1 MKALIQEFSDY
12 LRIEKRNS
20 PHTVSAYRRDL
31 IRFSTELAGQKVDS
45 VTTADIRGF
54 LISLREQGLSP
65 ASVARSLSSIKSFF
79 KYLCQD
85 KQSQG
90 NPVQGSPGQDHPV
103 QNNPAEI
110 LETPKRWRKLPDILS
125 VEDVDNLL
133 KSPDMNSVLGLR
145 DKAMLEVLYASGL
158 RVSELINLQVSQLDM
173 QVGYLRTLG
182 KGSKERIVPIGA
194 MAKKAVENYILNSR
208 PALVSSRKDGRKAEE
223 LFVTRRGRGMTRQGF
238 WKLLK
243 GYVVKANIRASV
255 SPHTLRHAFAT
266 HLLERGADLRSVQQ
280 MLGHSDIS
288 TTQIYTHILGK
299 RMLEIHQQFHPRP

>member
-31 IRFSTELAGQKVDS
+31 SRFSAEFAGQKVDS
-45 VTTADIRGF
+45 VTTANIRDF

-85 KQSQG
+85 KQF
-90 NPVQGSPGQDHPV
+90 QD
-103 QNNPAEI
+103 NPAEI
-110 LETPKRWRKLPDILS
+110 LETPKRWRKLPDVLS
-125 VEDVDNLL
+125 SEDVDNLL
-133 KSPDMNSVLGLR
+133 KSPDLESVLGLR
-145 DKAMLEVLYASGL
+145 DKAMLEILYASGL

-194 MAKKAVENYILNSR
+194 MAKRGVENYILNSR
-208 PALVSSRKDGRKAEE
+208 PALISSRKDGGKSEQ

-243 GYVVKANIRASV
+243 GYVTQANIRASV

-299 RMLEIHQQFHPRP
+299 RMLEIHQQFHPRS

>member
-1 MKALIQEFSDY
+1 MKALIQEFSNY

-31 IRFSTELAGQKVDS
+31 SRFSAEFAGQKVDS
-45 VTTADIRGF
+45 VTTANIRDF

-85 KQSQG
+85 KQF
-90 NPVQGSPGQDHPV
+90 QD
-103 QNNPAEI
+103 NPAEI
-110 LETPKRWRKLPDILS
+110 LETPKRWRKLPDVLS
-125 VEDVDNLL
+125 SEDVDNLL
-133 KSPDMNSVLGLR
+133 KSPDLESVLGLR
-145 DKAMLEVLYASGL
+145 DKAMLEILYASGL
-158 RVSELINLQVSQLDM
+158 RVSELISLQVSQLDM

-194 MAKKAVENYILNSR
+194 MAKRGVENYILNSR
-208 PALVSSRKDGRKAEE
+208 PALISSRKDGGKPEE

-243 GYVVKANIRASV
+243 GYVTQANIRASV

-299 RMLEIHQQFHPRP
+299 RMLEIHQQFHPRS

>member
-31 IRFSTELAGQKVDS
+31 SRFSAELAGQKVDS
-45 VTTADIRGF
+45 VTTANIRDF

-85 KQSQG
+85 KQF
-90 NPVQGSPGQDHPV
+90 QD
-103 QNNPAEI
+103 NPAEI
-110 LETPKRWRKLPDILS
+110 LETPKRWRKLPDVLS
-125 VEDVDNLL
+125 SEDVDNLL
-133 KSPDMNSVLGLR
+133 KCPDLESVLGLR
-145 DKAMLEVLYASGL
+145 DKAMLEILYASGL

-194 MAKKAVENYILNSR
+194 MAKRGVENYILNSR
-208 PALVSSRKDGRKAEE
+208 PALVSSRKDGGKSEQ

-243 GYVVKANIRASV
+243 GYVTQANIRASV

-299 RMLEIHQQFHPRP
+299 RMLEIHQQFHPRS

>member
-31 IRFSTELAGQKVDS
+31 NRFSTELAGQDVNS

-54 LISLREQGLSP
+54 LLSLREQGLSS

-79 KYLCQD
+79 KYLCQE
-85 KQSQG
+85 KQFQSSSG
-90 NPVQGSPGQDHPV
+90 
-103 QNNPAEI
+103 NPAEI
-110 LETPKRWRKLPDILS
+110 LETPKRWRKLPDVLS
-125 VEDVDNLL
+125 PEDVDNLL
-133 KSPDMNSVLGLR
+133 KSPDTESVLGLR

-158 RVSELINLQVSQLDM
+158 RVSELINLKVNQLDM
-173 QVGYLRTLG
+173 EVGYLRTLG

-194 MAKKAVENYILNSR
+194 MAKRAVENYILNSR
-208 PALVSSRKDGRKAEE
+208 PALASKRKDGRKTEE
-223 LFVTRRGRGMTRQGF
+223 LFITRRGRGMTRQGF

-243 GYVVKANIRASV
+243 GYVTQANIRASV

-299 RMLEIHQQFHPRP
+299 RMLEIHQQFHPRA

>member
-20 PHTVSAYRRDL
+20 PHTVSPYRRDL
-31 IRFSTELAGQKVDS
+31 SRFSAEFAGQKVDS
-45 VTTADIRGF
+45 VTTANIRDF

-85 KQSQG
+85 KQF
-90 NPVQGSPGQDHPV
+90 

-110 LETPKRWRKLPDILS
+110 LETPKRWRKLPDVLS
-125 VEDVDNLL
+125 SEDVDNLL
-133 KSPDMNSVLGLR
+133 KCPDLESVLGLR
-145 DKAMLEVLYASGL
+145 DKAMLEILYASGL

-194 MAKKAVENYILNSR
+194 MAKRAVENYILNSR
-208 PALVSSRKDGRKAEE
+208 PALVSSRKDGGKPEE

-243 GYVVKANIRASV
+243 GYVTQANIRTSV

-299 RMLEIHQQFHPRP
+299 RMLEIHQQFHPRS

>member
-1 MKALIQEFSDY
+1 MKVLIQEFSDY

-31 IRFSTELAGQKVDS
+31 NRFSRELAGQKVDS

-54 LISLREQGLSP
+54 LISLREQGLSS

-79 KYLCQD
+79 KYLCRD
-85 KQSQG
+85 KQFQG
-90 NPVQGSPGQDHPV
+90 
-103 QNNPAEI
+103 NPAEI
-110 LETPKRWRKLPDILS
+110 LETPKRWRKLPDVLS
-125 VEDVDNLL
+125 PEDVDNLL
-133 KSPDMNSVLGLR
+133 KSPDTESVLGLR
-145 DKAMLEVLYASGL
+145 DKAMLEILYASGL
-158 RVSELINLQVSQLDM
+158 RVSELINLKVNQLDM
-173 QVGYLRTLG
+173 EVGYLRTLG

-194 MAKKAVENYILNSR
+194 MAKRAVENYILNSR
-208 PALVSSRKDGRKAEE
+208 RVLASNRKDGGKAEE

-243 GYVVKANIRASV
+243 GYVTQANIRASV

-299 RMLEIHQQFHPRP
+299 RMLEIHQQFHPRA

>member
-1 MKALIQEFSDY
+1 MKALIQKFSDY

-31 IRFSTELAGQKVDS
+31 SRFSAEFAGQKVDS
-45 VTTADIRGF
+45 VTTANIRDF

-85 KQSQG
+85 KQF
-90 NPVQGSPGQDHPV
+90 QD
-103 QNNPAEI
+103 NPAEI
-110 LETPKRWRKLPDILS
+110 LETPKRWRKLPDVLS
-125 VEDVDNLL
+125 SEDVDNLL
-133 KSPDMNSVLGLR
+133 KCPDLESVLGLR
-145 DKAMLEVLYASGL
+145 DKAMLEILYASGL

-194 MAKKAVENYILNSR
+194 MAKRAVDNYILNSR
-208 PALVSSRKDGRKAEE
+208 PALVSSRKDGGKSEQ

-243 GYVVKANIRASV
+243 GYVTQANIRASV

-288 TTQIYTHILGK
+288 TIQIYTHILGK
-299 RMLEIHQQFHPRP
+299 RMLEIHQQFHPRS

>member
-1 MKALIQEFSDY
+1 MKDLIREFSDY
-12 LRIEKRNS
+12 LLIEKRNS

-45 VTTADIRGF
+45 VTTGDIRGF
-54 LISLREQGLSP
+54 LICLREQGLSS
-65 ASVARSLSSIKSFF
+65 ASVSRSLSSIKSFF

-85 KQSQG
+85 
-90 NPVQGSPGQDHPV
+90 NPV

-110 LETPKRWRKLPDILS
+110 LEPPKRRRKLPDILS
-125 VEDVDNLL
+125 SEDVDRLL
-133 KSPDMNSVLGLR
+133 KSPDLESVLGLR
-145 DKAMLEVLYASGL
+145 DKAMMEILYASGL
-158 RVSELINLQVSQLDM
+158 RVSELINLKVSQLDM
-173 QVGYLRTLG
+173 EVGYLRALG

-194 MAKKAVENYILNSR
+194 MAIRAVENYILKSR
-208 PALVSSRKDGRKAEE
+208 PALASSCKDGVKAEE

-243 GYVVKANIRASV
+243 GYVLQANIRASV

-299 RMLEIHQQFHPRP
+299 RMLEIHQKFHPRP

>member
-31 IRFSTELAGQKVDS
+31 SRFSAEFSGQKVDY
-45 VTTADIRGF
+45 VTTANIRDF

-85 KQSQG
+85 KQF
-90 NPVQGSPGQDHPV
+90 QD
-103 QNNPAEI
+103 NPAEI
-110 LETPKRWRKLPDILS
+110 LETPKRWRKLPDVLS
-125 VEDVDNLL
+125 SEDVDNLL
-133 KSPDMNSVLGLR
+133 KCPDLESVLGLR
-145 DKAMLEVLYASGL
+145 DKAMLEILYASGL

-194 MAKKAVENYILNSR
+194 MAKRAVENYILNSR
-208 PALVSSRKDGRKAEE
+208 PALVSSRKDGGKSEQ

-243 GYVVKANIRASV
+243 GYVTQANIRASV

-299 RMLEIHQQFHPRP
+299 RMLEIHQQFHPRS

>member
-1 MKALIQEFSDY
+1 MITLIQEFSDY

-31 IRFSTELAGQKVDS
+31 IRFSAELPNHKVES
-45 VTTADIRGF
+45 VTTADIRDF
-54 LISLREQGLSP
+54 LFSLKEQGLSA

-85 KQSQG
+85 KQY
-90 NPVQGSPGQDHPV
+90 QD
-103 QNNPAEI
+103 NPAEI
-110 LETPKRWRKLPDILS
+110 LETPKRWRKLPNVLS
-125 VEDVDNLL
+125 SEDVDNLL
-133 KSPDMNSVLGLR
+133 KSPKLDSALGLR
-145 DKAMLEVLYASGL
+145 DKAMLEILYASGL
-158 RVSELINLQVSQLDM
+158 RVSELINLKISQLDM
-173 QVGYLRTLG
+173 EVGYLRTFG
-182 KGSKERIVPIGA
+182 KRSKERIVPIGA
-194 MAKKAVENYILNSR
+194 VAKRAVENYILNSR
-208 PALVSSRKDGRKAEE
+208 PALASNLKDGRKAEE

-243 GYVVKANIRASV
+243 GYVIQANVRASV

-266 HLLERGADLRSVQQ
+266 HLLERGADLRSIQQ

-299 RMLEIHQQFHPRP
+299 RMLEIHQQFHPRS

>member
-1 MKALIQEFSDY
+1 MKKLIQEFSEY

-31 IRFSTELAGQKVDS
+31 ERFSAAFEGQDVDS
-45 VTTADIRGF
+45 LTTADIRGF

-65 ASVARSLSSIKSFF
+65 ASVARSLSAIKSFF
-79 KYLCQD
+79 KYLFQEKQLQD
-85 KQSQG
+85 NSG
-90 NPVQGSPGQDHPV
+90 
-103 QNNPAEI
+103 NPAEI

-125 VEDVDNLL
+125 SADVDNLL
-133 KSPDMNSVLGLR
+133 KSPNLESVLGLR

-158 RVSELINLQVSQLDM
+158 RVSELINLQISQLDM
-173 QVGYLRTLG
+173 EVGYLRTVG

-194 MAKKAVENYILNSR
+194 MAKKAVEGYILNSR
-208 PALVSSRKDGRKAEE
+208 PALVSCRKDGRKSEE

-243 GYVVKANIRASV
+243 GYVAQANIRACV

-299 RMLEIHQQFHPRP
+299 RMLEIHQQFHPRA

>member
-1 MKALIQEFSDY
+1 MNTLIQEFCDY

-20 PHTVSAYRRDL
+20 TNTISAYRRDL
-31 IRFSTELAGQKVDS
+31 VRFSAELVDQNMES
-45 VTTADIRGF
+45 VTTADIRDF
-54 LISLREQGLSP
+54 LISLKEQGLSV

-85 KQSQG
+85 KQF
-90 NPVQGSPGQDHPV
+90 QD
-103 QNNPAEI
+103 NPAEI
-110 LETPKRWRKLPDILS
+110 LETPKRWRKLPDFLS
-125 VEDVDNLL
+125 SEDVDNLL
-133 KSPDMNSVLGLR
+133 KSPNLESDLGLR
-145 DKAMLEVLYASGL
+145 DKAMLEVLYSSGL
-158 RVSELINLQVSQLDM
+158 RVSELINLKISQLDM
-173 QVGYLRTLG
+173 EVGYLRTFG

-194 MAKKAVENYILNSR
+194 VAKRAVQNYILSSR
-208 PALVSSRKDGRKAEE
+208 PALASKRKDGRKAEE

-243 GYVVKANIRASV
+243 GYVIQANVRASV

-266 HLLERGADLRSVQQ
+266 HLLDRGADLRSVQQ

-299 RMLEIHQQFHPRP
+299 RMLEIHQQFHPRS

>member
-20 PHTVSAYRRDL
+20 PHTISAYRRDL
-31 IRFSTELAGQKVDS
+31 NRFSTELAGRKVDS

-54 LISLREQGLSP
+54 LISLREQGLSS
-65 ASVARSLSSIKSFF
+65 ASVARSLSSIKSFY

-85 KQSQG
+85 KQYG
-90 NPVQGSPGQDHPV
+90 
-103 QNNPAEI
+103 NPAEI

-125 VEDVDNLL
+125 PEDVDNLL
-133 KSPDMNSVLGLR
+133 KCPDTESVLGLR

-158 RVSELINLQVSQLDM
+158 RVSELINLKINQLDM
-173 QVGYLRTLG
+173 EVGYLRTLG

-194 MAKKAVENYILNSR
+194 MAKRAVENYILNSR

-243 GYVVKANIRASV
+243 SYVTRANIRASV

-299 RMLEIHQQFHPRP
+299 RMLEIHQQFHPRS

>member
-31 IRFSTELAGQKVDS
+31 SRFSAELAGQKVDS
-45 VTTADIRGF
+45 VTTANIRDF

-85 KQSQG
+85 KQF
-90 NPVQGSPGQDHPV
+90 QD
-103 QNNPAEI
+103 NPAEI
-110 LETPKRWRKLPDILS
+110 LETPKRWRKLPDVLS
-125 VEDVDNLL
+125 SEDVDNLL
-133 KSPDMNSVLGLR
+133 KCPDLESVLGLR
-145 DKAMLEVLYASGL
+145 DKAMLEILYASGL

-194 MAKKAVENYILNSR
+194 MAKRGVENYILNSR
-208 PALVSSRKDGRKAEE
+208 PALISSRKDGGKPEE

-243 GYVVKANIRASV
+243 GYVAQANIRASV

-299 RMLEIHQQFHPRP
+299 RMLEIHQQFHPRS

>member
-31 IRFSTELAGQKVDS
+31 SRFSAEFAGQKVDS
-45 VTTADIRGF
+45 VTTANIRDF

-85 KQSQG
+85 KQF
-90 NPVQGSPGQDHPV
+90 QD
-103 QNNPAEI
+103 NPAEI
-110 LETPKRWRKLPDILS
+110 LETPKRWRKLPDVLS
-125 VEDVDNLL
+125 SEDVDNLL
-133 KSPDMNSVLGLR
+133 KCPDLESVLGLR
-145 DKAMLEVLYASGL
+145 DKAMLEILYASGL

-194 MAKKAVENYILNSR
+194 MAKSAVENYILNSR
-208 PALVSSRKDGRKAEE
+208 PALVSSRKDGGKPEE

-243 GYVVKANIRASV
+243 GYVTQANIRASV

-299 RMLEIHQQFHPRP
+299 RMLEIHQQFHPRS

>member
-31 IRFSTELAGQKVDS
+31 SRFSAEFAGQKVDS
-45 VTTADIRGF
+45 VTTANIRDF

-85 KQSQG
+85 KQF
-90 NPVQGSPGQDHPV
+90 QD
-103 QNNPAEI
+103 NPAEI
-110 LETPKRWRKLPDILS
+110 LETPKRWRKLPDVLS
-125 VEDVDNLL
+125 SEDVDNLL
-133 KSPDMNSVLGLR
+133 KCPDLESVLGLR
-145 DKAMLEVLYASGL
+145 NKAMLEILYASGL

-194 MAKKAVENYILNSR
+194 MAKRAVENYILNSR
-208 PALVSSRKDGRKAEE
+208 PALVSSRKDGGKSEQ

-243 GYVVKANIRASV
+243 GYVTQANIRASV

-299 RMLEIHQQFHPRP
+299 RMLEIHQQFHPRS

>member
-1 MKALIQEFSDY
+1 MKSLIQEFSDY

-20 PHTVSAYRRDL
+20 HHTVSAYRRDL
-31 IRFSTELAGQKVDS
+31 NRFSSELAGQQIDT

-54 LISLREQGLSP
+54 LISLREQGLSS

-85 KQSQG
+85 KQFH
-90 NPVQGSPGQDHPV
+90 D
-103 QNNPAEI
+103 NPAEI
-110 LETPKRWRKLPDILS
+110 LETPKRWRKLPDVLS
-125 VEDVDNLL
+125 PEDVDNLL
-133 KSPDMNSVLGLR
+133 KSPDTESVLGLR

-158 RVSELINLQVSQLDM
+158 RVSELINLKVNQLDM
-173 QVGYLRTLG
+173 EVGYLRTLG
-182 KGSKERIVPIGA
+182 KGSKERIVPIGS
-194 MAKKAVENYILNSR
+194 MAKKAVENYILSSR
-208 PALVSSRKDGRKAEE
+208 PALASNRKDGRKAEE

-243 GYVVKANIRASV
+243 GYVTKANIRASV

-299 RMLEIHQQFHPRP
+299 RMLEIHHQFHPRP

>member
-31 IRFSTELAGQKVDS
+31 SRFSAELAGQKVDS
-45 VTTADIRGF
+45 VTTANIRDF

-85 KQSQG
+85 KQF
-90 NPVQGSPGQDHPV
+90 

-110 LETPKRWRKLPDILS
+110 LETPKRWRKLPDVLS
-125 VEDVDNLL
+125 SEDVDNLL
-133 KSPDMNSVLGLR
+133 KCPDLESVLGLR
-145 DKAMLEVLYASGL
+145 DKAMLEILYASGL

-194 MAKKAVENYILNSR
+194 MAKRAVENYILNSR
-208 PALVSSRKDGRKAEE
+208 PALVSSRKDGGKSEQ

-243 GYVVKANIRASV
+243 GYVTQANIRASV

-299 RMLEIHQQFHPRP
+299 RMLEIHQQFHPRS